1 MIVFFSKDPVG
12 LLLVIKSSKE
22 LILSHANLRSP
33 EKIFSI
39 YFFNLIFC
47 FYIL

>member
-33 EKIFSI
+33 EKKNF
-39 YFFNLIFC
+39 YLFF
-47 FYIL
+47 